1 MEKITAI
8 HYLAQMLNAQHAKN
22 AGYSMPTRW
31 LTLRDDLKEK
41 YIREAKRL
49 VDDFES
55 EEIEMK
61 RRREQYDHLIKYY

>member
-31 LTLRDDLKEK
+31 LALRDDLKEK
-41 YIREAKRL
+41 YLREAKQM

-55 EEIEMK
+55 EELEMK
-61 RRREQYDHLIKYY
+61 RRREQYDHLIK